1 MMGARRAL
9 LFGSVGILSACGGKA
24 FVLAGAG
31 SPVETMDA
39 AAEAMDSAA
48 EAMDGG
54 AETMDGE
61 AEVDSPP
68 ATTGV
73 YCGRTMTCDAK
84 PVCCT
89 GATTGTTCAKTPAD
103 CSCVTRLTC
112 AEDTG
117 CPAGQPVCCIR
128 STTDPNC
135 GSAPVFQA
143 TCTIACV
150 GGTRLCA
157 PDGSA
162 CPGTKTCLTDQTSLG
177 AVGLPYGQGFGIC
190 GQ

>member
-1 MMGARRAL
+1 MGAWRAL

-24 FVLAGAG
+24 FVLDAA
-31 SPVETMDA
+31 SSQVETMDA
-39 AAEAMDSAA
+39 AAEAMDAAAEAMDAAA

-54 AETMDGE
+54 PE
-61 AEVDSPP
+61 ADSPP

-73 YCGRTMTCDAK
+73 YCGRMTTCDTK

-89 GATTGTTCAKTPAD
+89 GATTGTSCAKTPAD

-128 STTDPNC
+128 STTDPMC

-162 CPGTKTCLTDQTSLG
+162 CPASKTCLTDQTSLG
-177 AVGLPYGQGFGIC
+177 TVGLPYGQGFGVC